1 MLSKDNVKEYDNID
15 DCIATYLDFSKI
27 DKEHIVSDVVWK
39 GSVES
44 DTILENI
51 GYTGVDNGFISYQRD
66 LIGNDEFLDLF
77 TNSKFDLSKFNNR
90 FFVTKVNGNANL
102 SSYPIENHDDYTSLK
117 GGFYQGFFKID
128 GDKYQTLPHRI
139 KDEWNFNITLRKK
152 EYETP
157 SNILNKRYA
166 ENEGIF
172 FYIGTRA
179 ENKFWE
185 MYKSQSKMQDF
196 KYDDSDDYSSDY
208 SMMDSDVTKHQY
220 HEDIPDFKKDDG
232 YGEFC
237 DCFEYF
243 EDGIDPYND
252 TDNNQIKND
261 YFIDGYTGKGTTDV
275 CDCPINGLAIEDDY
289 IQEQLNLD
297 DVKLTDTKGFAI
309 GEKGFYEI
317 KTDNKF
323 IIFNNTKD
331 GFNKNTWKNE
341 YEYTQGSKSSRNK
354 D

>member
-1 MLSKDNVKEYDNID
+1 MANIKNNNYRKIDCRLYNDSYLDFMLSKDNVKEYDNID

-39 GSVES
+39 ESVES

-208 SMMDSDVTKHQY
+208 SMTDSDVIKHQY
-220 HEDIPDFKKDDG
+220 HEDIPSDDKNDDAYFNDNNCNQYFKD
-232 YGEFC
+232 EVN
-237 DCFEYF
+237 E
-243 EDGIDPYND
+243 YND
-252 TDNNQIKND
+252 ETSELTDSF
-261 YFIDGYTGKGTTDV
+261 YFSDEYVTVDCV
-275 CDCPINGLAIEDDY
+275 CSGNGMAFENDY
-289 IQEQLNLD
+289 IQEQLNIMNLLS
-297 DVKLTDTKGFAI
+297 V
-309 GEKGFYEI
+309 
-317 KTDNKF
+317 F
-323 IIFNNTKD
+323 I
-331 GFNKNTWKNE
+331 
-341 YEYTQGSKSSRNK
+341 S
-354 D
+354 